1 MSASKVYFTNF
12 RATFT
17 ENLLQKLARLVKKA
31 GMLEQIDFKNQY
43 TAIKIHFGE
52 PGNLAYLRPNYSK
65 VIVDLIKEQGGKV
78 FLTDCNT
85 LYVGGRKNALD
96 HLDSAYTNGYNPFTT
111 GCHLLIADGLKG
123 TDDILV
129 PIDGEYVKE
138 AKIGRAIMDADI
150 FISLSHFKG
159 HESTGFGGA
168 LKNIGMA
175 AVPAPEN
182 WRCTTPPAP
191 LSLPINASAA
201 EPASATVHTTQFPS
215 QRKRPPS
222 HRINAPAADAASE
235 SVR

>member
-168 LKNIGMA
+168 LKNIGMGCGSRA
-175 AVPAPEN
+175 GKMEMHNAGKPHQ
-182 WRCTTPPAP
+182 P
-191 LSLPINASAA
+191 LSPY
-201 EPASATVHTTQFPS
+201 
-215 QRKRPPS
+215 R
-222 HRINAPAADAASE
+222 
-235 SVR
+235 

>member
-111 GCHLLIADGLKG
+111 GCHLL
-123 TDDILV
+123 
-129 PIDGEYVKE
+129 
-138 AKIGRAIMDADI
+138 KIVRA
-150 FISLSHFKG
+150 H
-159 HESTGFGGA
+159 
-168 LKNIGMA
+168 
-175 AVPAPEN
+175 V
-182 WRCTTPPAP
+182 
-191 LSLPINASAA
+191 
-201 EPASATVHTTQFPS
+201 
-215 QRKRPPS
+215 
-222 HRINAPAADAASE
+222 
-235 SVR
+235 